1 MHDLTPPHR
10 HETPP
15 PDPSYRTDSAGP
27 NIPTGEYVRAHA
39 LNDHL
44 NKRYKYP
51 VKPKIR
57 HSSLPTKQRHGGKKT
72 KQKSRKS
79 RKSRKSK

>member
-1 MHDLTPPHR
+1 MDPPSPPR
-10 HETPP
+10 RRTPP
-15 PDPSYRTDSAGP
+15 PEDPSYRFISAGP
-27 NIPTGEYVRAHA
+27 NIPTGEDVRAQA

-57 HSSLPTKQRHGGKKT
+57 HSSLPTKHRHGGKKT